1 MSGNTRS
8 HIGKP
13 ISQHA
18 LSTVGKACITGLLF
32 WWVVSWIDV
41 GQLRAV
47 LSRLDI
53 GTITWAAALL
63 AAQSLIFAWRW
74 HRIVRRLGGEL
85 PPSKSLLWILVGQ
98 FFNLALPTSVGG
110 DALRIWALHRH
121 GTAAGVAFSS
131 VAVERSTGVVILGLM
146 VSVSVMLL
154 PSSVTDGFFLTLV
167 SIGPLL
173 LIVLVLLAFA
183 DGVPLG
189 RLPASLTVLVVQL
202 ARALRRLAATPSL
215 LELVVLAVAASTLGV
230 AAAYVVGRGL
240 NIDLPFTAYL
250 AFVGGASLLAAL
262 PISVGGWGV
271 REAGMVALF
280 ATAGVAPE
288 AALALSLIIG
298 ALPAVVALP
307 GAMAW
312 WLQPAMRRI
321 AR

>member
-1 MSGNTRS
+1 MS
-8 HIGKP
+8 
-13 ISQHA
+13 SQRA
-18 LSTVGKACITGLLF
+18 LSTLGKACITGLLL

-41 GQLRAV
+41 GQLRTI

-53 GTITWAAALL
+53 GAIASAAALL

-74 HRIVRRLGGEL
+74 HRIVRTLGGEL

-131 VAVERSTGVVILGLM
+131 VAVERATGVVILGLM
-146 VSVSVMLL
+146 VSLSVMLL
-154 PSSVTDGFFLTLV
+154 PKSVTDGFSLTLV

-173 LIVLVLLAFA
+173 LVALALLAFA
-183 DGVPLG
+183 DSLPLTRFPG
-189 RLPASLTVLVVQL
+189 SLTVPVVQV
-202 ARALRRLAATPSL
+202 ARALRRVVATPSL
-215 LELVVLAVAASTLGV
+215 LELAALAAAASTVGV
-230 AAAYVVGRGL
+230 AAAYVVGRSL
-240 NIDLPFTAYL
+240 DIDLPFAAYI
-250 AFVGGASLLAAL
+250 AFVGGASLLAIL
-262 PISVGGWGV
+262 PISFGGWGV

-280 ATAGVAPE
+280 AVSGVAPE
-288 AALALSLIIG
+288 AALALSLVLGI
-298 ALPAVVALP
+298 LPAVVALP

-312 WLQPAMRRI
+312 WLQPTARRA